1 MNTTKG
7 FDITEWE
14 EHSARMMLEMSALQR
29 VLKDLGCV
37 PREEA

>member
-1 MNTTKG
+1 MNATKD

-29 VLKDLGCV
+29 VLKDLDCV
-37 PREEA
+37 PREVI